1 MPQLDLS
8 TFPSQIFWLAVFF
21 VVLYVLMARLA
32 LPRIE
37 KIIEERRARVE
48 GDLDKAGQMKSEAE
62 AVIAAYEKALADA
75 RHQAQLTMK
84 ETSDRLGA
92 IAAERQRQAGA
103 VIAERTT
110 VAEQRIA
117 AAKSAAM
124 ANLRGVAVEV
134 ARAAAAKLVGADV
147 DSGRAGTAV
156 DAVLKERA
164 Q

>member
-21 VVLYVLMARLA
+21 VVLYLLMAKLA
-32 LPRIE
+32 IPRIE
-37 KIIEERRARVE
+37 KIIDERRNRVE

-84 ETSDRLGA
+84 ETGERLGA
-92 IAAERQRQAGA
+92 IAAERLRQAGS
-103 VIAERTT
+103 VIAERTII
-110 VAEQRIA
+110 AEQRIA

-134 ARAAAAKLVGADV
+134 ARAAAAKLVGAEIEDA
-147 DSGRAGTAV
+147 RAGTAV

>member
-1 MPQLDLS
+1 MPQLDVS

-21 VVLYVLMARLA
+21 VVLYLLMARLA
-32 LPRIE
+32 LPKIE
-37 KIIEERRARVE
+37 KIIEERRNRVD
-48 GDLDKAGQMKSEAE
+48 GDLDKAGQMKTEAE
-62 AVIAAYEKALADA
+62 AVIAAYEKALLDA

-110 VAEQRIA
+110 IAEQRIA
-117 AAKSAAM
+117 AAKLAAM
-124 ANLRGVAVEV
+124 ANLRTVAVEV
-134 ARAAAAKLVGADV
+134 ARAAAAKLVGAEID
-147 DSGRAGTAV
+147 DARAATAV

>member
-1 MPQLDLS
+1 MPQLDVS

-21 VVLYVLMARLA
+21 VVLYLLMARLA
-32 LPRIE
+32 LPKIE
-37 KIIEERRARVE
+37 KIIEERRNRVDS
-48 GDLDKAGQMKSEAE
+48 DLDKAGQMKTEAE
-62 AVIAAYEKALADA
+62 AVIAAYEKALLDA

-92 IAAERQRQAGA
+92 VAAERQRQAGA

-110 VAEQRIA
+110 IAEQRIA
-117 AAKSAAM
+117 AAKLAAM
-124 ANLRGVAVEV
+124 ANLRAVAVEV
-134 ARAAAAKLVGADV
+134 ARAAAAKLVGAEIDDV
-147 DSGRAGTAV
+147 RAAAAV

>member
-21 VVLYVLMARLA
+21 VVLYVLMKRLA
-32 LPRIE
+32 LPKIE

-92 IAAERQRQAGA
+92 IAAERQRQASS

-117 AAKSAAM
+117 TAKSAAM

-134 ARAAAAKLVGADV
+134 ARAAAAKLVGAEI